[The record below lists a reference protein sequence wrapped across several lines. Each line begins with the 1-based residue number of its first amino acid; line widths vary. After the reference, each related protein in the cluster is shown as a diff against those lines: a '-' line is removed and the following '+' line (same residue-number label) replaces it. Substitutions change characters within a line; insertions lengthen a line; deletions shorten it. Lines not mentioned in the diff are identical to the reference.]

1 MLPTFHFVRGEID
14 VKMDRLRYYL
24 KIVDWKF
31 LGAIFALGGA
41 VVLIMLFA

>member
-1 MLPTFHFVRGEID
+1 MV
-14 VKMDRLRYYL
+14 RLRYYL

-31 LGAIFALGGA
+31 LGAIVTLGVA